1 MKIYS
6 KQDEVWLDY
15 TNTMYPSTAAMYDAS
30 ECINGN
36 YDQGFTYTNEYSN
49 IYGYVFSGDVLL
61 PNGMNA
67 TAGQYFSCWSLGCRE
82 IRYSGK
88 VAIITRIGFKGQDMV
103 GGPLEDSGRL
113 VYIDGCSDSLLVYPP
128 RQGDPSLNALFFPPQ
143 VNQSYH
149 IHPSIRLGMVISGK
163 GYACLKEDKINEK
176 EIPLTPGTL
185 FCIEER
191 ELHRFRT
198 DNESMVVVAF
208 HPDGDWGPT
217 DHNHTMLN
225 RTYITK

>member
-6 KQDEVWLDY
+6 KENEVWLDY
-15 TNTMYPSTAAMYDAS
+15 TNTMYPSSAAMYDS
-30 ECINGN
+30 TECINGS

-61 PNGMNA
+61 PNGMSA
-67 TAGQYFSCWSLGCRE
+67 TAGQYFSCWSWGCNE
-82 IRYSGK
+82 LRYSGK
-88 VAIITRIGFKGQDMV
+88 VGIITRIGFRGQDM
-103 GGPLEDSGRL
+103 
-113 VYIDGCSDSLLVYPP
+113 
-128 RQGDPSLNALFFPPQ
+128 FFPPH
-143 VNQSYH
+143 VEQSYH
-149 IHPSIRLGMVISGK
+149 IHPSIRIGMVISGS
-163 GYACLKEDKINEK
+163 GTACVKEDKINEK

-191 ELHRFRT
+191 ELHRFKT
-198 DNESMVVVAF
+198 NQSNMVVIAF

-225 RTYITK
+225 RTYKA